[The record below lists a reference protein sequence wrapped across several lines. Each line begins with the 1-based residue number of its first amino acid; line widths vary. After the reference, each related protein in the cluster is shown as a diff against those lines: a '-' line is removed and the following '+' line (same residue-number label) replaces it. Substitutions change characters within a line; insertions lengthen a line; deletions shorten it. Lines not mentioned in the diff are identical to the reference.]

1 MTEWQYVGKIVN
13 TRGIK
18 GEVKVISVTDFPEE
32 RFASGAVLYAQKEPS
47 SGYLPLTVAGYSR
60 RAPFDCLLFEGYP
73 TINEVEKL
81 KGSALFISRDQLPRL
96 EDDGDFYYYEIIG
109 AEVYTEE
116 GRELG
121 RIKEILSPGA
131 NDVWVVDSGGKDI
144 LIPYIIDVVRH
155 VDVPGKR
162 VTVHLIPGLIDDE
175 D

>member
-18 GEVKVISVTDFPEE
+18 GEVKVISITDFPEE
-32 RFASGAVLYAQKEPS
+32 RFATGAVLYAQRDPS
-47 SGYLPLTVAGYSR
+47 SGYLPLKVVGYCR
-60 RAPFDCLLFEGYP
+60 RPPFDCLSFEGYP

-81 KGSALFISRDQLPRL
+81 KGSALFVSRDQLPKL
-96 EDDGDFYYYEIIG
+96 KGDGEFYYYEIIG
-109 AEVYTEE
+109 AAVYTEE
-116 GRELG
+116 GRKLG

-131 NDVWVVDSGGKDI
+131 NDVWVVDTDGKDI
-144 LIPYIIDVVRH
+144 LIPCIKDVVRH
-155 VDVPGKR
+155 VDVPAKR

>member
-32 RFASGAVLYAQKEPS
+32 RFATGAILYVHKENAPD
-47 SGYLPLTVAGYSR
+47 YFPLSVAGYSR
-60 RAPFDCLLFEGYP
+60 RDPFDCLIFKECQS
-73 TINEVEKL
+73 IDEAEKL
-81 KGSALFISRDQLPRL
+81 KGSSLFVSREQLSEL
-96 EDDGDFYYYEIIG
+96 EDGDFYYYQIVG
-109 AEVYTEE
+109 AEVYTED
-116 GRELG
+116 GKRLG

-131 NDVWVVDSGGKDI
+131 NDVWVVDGGGKEI
-144 LIPYIIDVVRH
+144 LIPYIKDVVRH
-155 VDVPGKR
+155 VDVHAKR